1 MSLEVVTYLEDLYGK
16 CLFRTISYVDVKT
29 QLHARNVN
37 FAPSD
42 SYYILTLKL
51 RRDILLE
58 GNSKSETAKHITE
71 EINALTASRHSIG
84 SRYKCSLTG
93 CNFLSTK
100 YEKYLRHLEFVHH
113 NSSARFVCNFRHQC
127 SRSFPS
133 FSSLKCHYNSCHK
146 NKVYW
151 NTKSGVSVRQNQLV
165 EQLIQLR
172 CEKASCGHSTVCS
185 LRKFKAHLYTHTD
198 KKEEVQCLF
207 CSYTSNTS
215 GSLKSHFSRKHRVQ
229 TVNMICSK
237 FLQNDR
243 IEGFQDTEDVEDEKD
258 KELELELD
266 VAEGFSDED
275 DGGEECDEEE
285 VFVKALAMT
294 VKYSIYSLIL
304 NLYDIIFSSMSG

>member
-100 YEKYLRHLEFVHH
+100 YEKYLRHLEFVHQ
-113 NSSARFVCNFRHQC
+113 NSSARLVCNFRHHC

-133 FSSLKCHYNSCHK
+133 FSSLTTTAVTRTKCTG
-146 NKVYW
+146 
-151 NTKSGVSVRQNQLV
+151 TKSQVSV
-165 EQLIQLR
+165 
-172 CEKASCGHSTVCS
+172 
-185 LRKFKAHLYTHTD
+185 
-198 KKEEVQCLF
+198 
-207 CSYTSNTS
+207 S
-215 GSLKSHFSRKHRVQ
+215 G
-229 TVNMICSK
+229 
-237 FLQNDR
+237 R
-243 IEGFQDTEDVEDEKD
+243 I
-258 KELELELD
+258 
-266 VAEGFSDED
+266 
-275 DGGEECDEEE
+275 
-285 VFVKALAMT
+285 
-294 VKYSIYSLIL
+294 
-304 NLYDIIFSSMSG
+304 NL